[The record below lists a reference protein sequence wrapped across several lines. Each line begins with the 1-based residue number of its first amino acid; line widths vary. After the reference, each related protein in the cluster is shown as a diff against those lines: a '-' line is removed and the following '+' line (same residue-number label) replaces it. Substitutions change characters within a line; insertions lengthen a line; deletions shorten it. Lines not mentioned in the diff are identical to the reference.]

1 MRFAPSML
9 AVALGFLN
17 SSVALGAAV
26 DPGKDMYVQYCS
38 ACHGRDGRGG
48 GTVSGFFKVKV
59 PDLTMLRKAN
69 KGVYPADLVILAID
83 GRRTIRGHGDPQMPV
98 WGKIFSREANDPKTT
113 EVVTLQKEKLIAD
126 YVATLQR

>member
-1 MRFAPSML
+1 ML
-9 AVALGFLN
+9 AVALGFLTQ
-17 SSVALGAAV
+17 SIAFGAVA

-38 ACHGRDGRGG
+38 SCHGRDGRGG
-48 GTVSGFFKVKV
+48 GTVSGFLKVKV

-83 GRRTIRGHGDPQMPV
+83 GRRTIRGHGDPKMPV
-98 WGKIFSREANDPKTT
+98 WGEIFRREANDPKTT